1 MQGRTHALI
10 GAAAGLL
17 LAVQVAAPAESTAM
31 FVAAGAL
38 GGLLPDVDHPQ
49 SSINQKLPFIRLF
62 TFWLPHRTLT
72 HSVFAIALMM
82 FTGLWFAGFYGAA
95 MGAGYALHVAADMLT
110 RSGVP
115 FLCPFSDFRWHLL
128 PRGLRLTTG
137 GMVEQVIAAGVS
149 LLVLYEFGL
158 VFGVV

>member
-72 HSVFAIALMM
+72 HSVFAISMGQQWALDMPYM
-82 FTGLWFAGFYGAA
+82 SRRICSPGQAFRSFVRLVIFAGICSH
-95 MGAGYALHVAADMLT
+95 AGL
-110 RSGVP
+110 G
-115 FLCPFSDFRWHLL
+115 
-128 PRGLRLTTG
+128 
-137 GMVEQVIAAGVS
+137 
-149 LLVLYEFGL
+149 
-158 VFGVV
+158 